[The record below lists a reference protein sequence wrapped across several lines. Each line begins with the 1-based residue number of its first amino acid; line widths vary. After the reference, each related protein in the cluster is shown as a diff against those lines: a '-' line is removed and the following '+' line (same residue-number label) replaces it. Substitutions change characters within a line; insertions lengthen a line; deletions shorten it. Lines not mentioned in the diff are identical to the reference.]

1 MNKLSSRRLESVEKD
16 SRRIQMMNLFANE
29 SFRFLLFKLD
39 FNGLG
44 LTNRIRRFE
53 EGNREESEIKA
64 KRVDES

>member
-29 SFRFLLFKLD
+29 SFRLLVFKLD